1 METIELTQEYT
12 FGAKTYKE
20 FEINFD
26 SLTGRDLILLENE
39 YKERAKGSIL
49 KEQEDA
55 WYITVASKVLDI
67 KYGDLLK
74 LKAKDFVQLVVT
86 VRNFLLISDDD
97 TEKKENTTT
106 EE

>member
-1 METIELTQEYT
+1 MKKLK
-12 FGAKTYKE
+12 KTKR
-20 FEINFD
+20 
-26 SLTGRDLILLENE
+26 L
-39 YKERAKGSIL
+39 IL

-67 KYGDLLK
+67 KYGDLLN
-74 LKAKDFVQLVVT
+74 LKAKDFVQLVIT
-86 VRNFLLISDDD
+86 VRNFLLVSEDE